1 VENRQYRD
9 DGLGRTAVLVGCTL
23 SASKRI
29 ETYKQ
34 MQCPLYGRKRV
45 HEKDVKHVFDGGLSR
60 RGPEA

>member
-1 VENRQYRD
+1 
-9 DGLGRTAVLVGCTL
+9 
-23 SASKRI
+23 
-29 ETYKQ
+29 